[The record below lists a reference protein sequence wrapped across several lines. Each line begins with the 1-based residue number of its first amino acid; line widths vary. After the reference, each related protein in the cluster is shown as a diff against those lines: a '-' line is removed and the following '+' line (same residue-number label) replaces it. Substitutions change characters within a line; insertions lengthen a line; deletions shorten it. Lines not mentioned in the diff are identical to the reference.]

1 MITQA
6 QINQHDQIIE
16 RFVRQFTQGIRPL
29 FNSVFDEIAGLGS
42 SVSRTAILALF
53 APIRTYIQQSF
64 NQLDAIIN
72 SNRTLTAS
80 EIDNAIP
87 TLELEQLRAEATV
100 AVLNQLQTEQQSITQ
115 TLVLGAITG
124 IAIAPLLS
132 QLRTGLTQAINR
144 IRNIFNFTIRNFDG
158 ALTLIRSKLAG
169 INKFKYVGG
178 TISTSRDFCRSHNGK
193 IYTIEEINRI
203 WRRQTW
209 GGKAPGNPFVVR
221 GGYNCRHMFVPVRE
235 ENNASSQS

>member
-6 QINQHDQIIE
+6 QINRHDEIIE
-16 RFVRQFTQGIRPL
+16 RFVRQFTQGLKPL
-29 FNSVFDEIAGLGS
+29 FNTVFDEIAGLGS

-53 APIRTYIQQSF
+53 APIRTYIQQTF
-64 NQLDAIIN
+64 NNLNTIIN
-72 SNRTLTAS
+72 SNQSLTAS
-80 EIDNAIP
+80 EIDTTIP
-87 TLELEQLRAEATV
+87 ALELEQLRAEATV

-132 QLRTGLTQAINR
+132 QLRTGLTKAVNR
-144 IRNIFNFTIRNFDG
+144 LRNIFNFTVRNLDG
-158 ALTLIRSKLAG
+158 ALTLIRSKLGG
-169 INKFKYVGG
+169 IEKFKYVGG
-178 TISTSRDFCRSHNGK
+178 TIATSRDFCRSHNGK
-193 IYTIEEINRI
+193 IYTAAEINRI

-221 GGYNCRHMFVPVRE
+221 GGYNCRHMFVPVKE
-235 ENNASSQS
+235 ETNASA